1 MITPHLHL
9 SYVQNLWSIAWV
21 RKALGMAAVTLV
33 LSGFAS
39 PDEKPDEKLGRRP
52 IGSLE
57 APLSSVDSVLRL
69 ESGPNSSTGALFAQV
84 MNLGEKPGTNQ
95 LVASAKTVAVLLPTS
110 TVSPVPSLP
119 SPQRT
124 TRSPRPEP
132 IDEVSVPTG
141 DVPIEAAVVEGI
153 EEPVTAEPE
162 GPGEFLGTFS
172 VTCYALDGTTASGEP
187 VHEGGVAVDRRVIPF
202 GTRIYIENVGWRVAN
217 DTGGSVRGNRLDI
230 WLPNRDDCIA
240 FGHQKLNVYMG

>member
-1 MITPHLHL
+1 
-9 SYVQNLWSIAWV
+9 
-21 RKALGMAAVTLV
+21 MAAVSLV

-39 PDEKPDEKLGRRP
+39 PDEKPGEGS

-57 APLSSVDSVLRL
+57 APLSSIDSVLRL
-69 ESGPNSSTGALFAQV
+69 DSEPNSSTGALLAHV
-84 MNLGEKPGTNQ
+84 MNLGEKPAENQ
-95 LVASAKTVAVLLPTS
+95 AAPLPKALVLPIS
-110 TVSPVPSLP
+110 IIPPVPSP
-119 SPQRT
+119 SSPQRT
-124 TRSPRPEP
+124 TRPTRSEP
-132 IDEVSVPTG
+132 IDEAPVTTG
-141 DVPIEAAVVEGI
+141 EVPIEVAVAEGI
-153 EEPVTAEPE
+153 EEPVPAEPE

-217 DTGGSVRGNRLDI
+217 DTGGSVRGNRLDV

-240 FGHQKLNVYMG
+240 FGHQKLNVYAG